1 MDAERLDTERV
12 EPERED
18 ELATPAERAAEP
30 MLRLEPMLL
39 EELPATRAPALLM
52 RAGRS
57 DTQW

>member
-1 MDAERLDTERV
+1 MEAERLDTER
-12 EPERED
+12 
-18 ELATPAERAAEP
+18 ATPAERAAEP

-52 RAGRS
+52 RAGRL